1 MVKMF
6 AKTMIKDSTIIKART
21 TTEAVSDMTP
31 FLSLLSSVLS
41 VTKKISVQQSPL
53 KEQNGFTV
61 HSVTIFRNMHM
72 LKKNE
77 EDEKN

>member
-6 AKTMIKDSTIIKART
+6 AKTMIKDSTMIKART

-41 VTKKISVQQSPL
+41 VTKKISVQQSPS

-61 HSVTIFRNMHM
+61 HSVTIFPKHAHVG
-72 LKKNE
+72 KK
-77 EDEKN
+77 

>member
-6 AKTMIKDSTIIKART
+6 AKIMIKDSTVIKARI

-31 FLSLLSSVLS
+31 FLSLLPSVIP
-41 VTKKISVQQSPL
+41 VTKKISVPQSPL

-61 HSVTIFRNMHM
+61 HSVTIFPKHAHVG
-72 LKKNE
+72 KK
-77 EDEKN
+77 